1 MSTFK
6 FELVSP
12 EEKLISEDVTMVTI
26 PGEEGEFGVLA
37 GHAPLLSALRVGVI
51 EVRKDSMN
59 DNNPRRVFV
68 AGGFADVGVD
78 HCTVLAEDAV
88 DLSTLSVAKLDA
100 ETAKIEAS
108 LAAATDALDRQRL
121 EARLVVAQAKRAAII

>member
-1 MSTFK
+1 MATFK
-6 FELVSP
+6 FELISP

-51 EVRKDSMN
+51 EVRRESAN
-59 DNNPRRVFV
+59 ENNPRRIFV
-68 AGGFADVGVD
+68 AGGFADVGAD

-88 DLSTLSVAKLDA
+88 DLSTLDVAKLDA

>member
-1 MSTFK
+1 MATFK
-6 FELVSP
+6 FELISP

-37 GHAPLLSALRVGVI
+37 GHAPLLSALRLGVI
-51 EVRKDSMN
+51 EVRRESAN
-59 DNNPRRVFV
+59 ENNPRRIFV
-68 AGGFADVGVD
+68 AGGFADVGAD

-88 DLSTLSVAKLDA
+88 DLGTLDVAKLDA

-108 LAAATDALDRQRL
+108 LAATTDALDRQRL
-121 EARLVVAQAKRAAII
+121 EARLAVAQAKRAAII